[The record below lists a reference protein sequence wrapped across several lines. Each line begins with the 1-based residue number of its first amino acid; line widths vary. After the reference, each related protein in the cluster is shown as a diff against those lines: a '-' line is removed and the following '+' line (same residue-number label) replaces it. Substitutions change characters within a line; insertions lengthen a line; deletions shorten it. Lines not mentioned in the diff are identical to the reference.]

1 MNDEKWVF
9 LLYIAGLTPVAKR
22 ALTNITAV
30 CEVYVQGN
38 YSIDVVDILVDP
50 EVADR
55 DQIFAVPTLVR
66 RTPRPVRKVI
76 GDLSD
81 SVKVMAGLDLY
92 SA

>member
-9 LLYIAGLTPVAKR
+9 FLYVAGLTPVATR

-30 CEVYVQGN
+30 CEDYIRGN
-38 YSIDVVDILVDP
+38 YSIDVVDILLDP

-55 DQIFAVPTLVR
+55 EQIFAVPTLVR